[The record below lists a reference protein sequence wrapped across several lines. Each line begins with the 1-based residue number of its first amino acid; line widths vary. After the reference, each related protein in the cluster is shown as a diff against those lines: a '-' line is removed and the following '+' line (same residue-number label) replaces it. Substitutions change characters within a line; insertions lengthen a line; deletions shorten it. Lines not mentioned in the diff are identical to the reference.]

1 MPAVICRRLSLVGP
15 KEPYLVTPDAYLYRR
30 EELMADSRWPAEI
43 KSLDRWQEHGVRSRL
58 HGLTPW
64 GNPSKERTT
73 LLAPFFRG
81 LRR

>member
-1 MPAVICRRLSLVGP
+1 MPAVTCRRLSLVGL

-30 EELMADSRWPAEI
+30 EELMANGLRGLRAY
-43 KSLDRWQEHGVRSRL
+43 DRWQENGVRSRL

-73 LLAPFFRG
+73 PPAPFCCG

>member
-1 MPAVICRRLSLVGP
+1 MPAVTCRRLSLVGL

-30 EELMADSRWPAEI
+30 EELMANGLRELRAY
-43 KSLDRWQEHGVRSRL
+43 DRWQENGVRSRL

-73 LLAPFFRG
+73 PPAPFCCG